1 MPRTA
6 KIVPFSLNALFAGSG
21 SKVYWAMS
29 ESLFRRGL
37 LFIWA
42 ILMAFTGPLIAGD
55 VVISQIYAGGGVS
68 SSTYKTDFIE
78 LHNRGV
84 TAVSLTGLTVQYS
97 NGTTNFW
104 TGTFIGGTLQPGQ
117 YYLVQQGTP
126 ASGLNDL
133 PPPNASS
140 SITLSAGGGKI
151 ALVSGF
157 DTLTTSCPT
166 GAEILDIVGYGQANC
181 SEGLPAAALG
191 NTTAL
196 LRGAGGCTDTDH
208 NSTDFAIS
216 TPNPRN
222 TSALLNACT
231 GSQPNFLF
239 SIYTNGFYATFS
251 ADPARSNI
259 AEVSSNLVSW
269 DVLSGAISNA
279 GTFFTLRDTNTF
291 SRRFYRIR
299 SQ

>member
-1 MPRTA
+1 
-6 KIVPFSLNALFAGSG
+6 
-21 SKVYWAMS
+21 
-29 ESLFRRGL
+29 
-37 LFIWA
+37 
-42 ILMAFTGPLIAGD
+42 MAFTDPLIAGD

-78 LHNRGV
+78 LHNRGLS
-84 TAVSLTGLTVQYS
+84 AVSLTGLTVQYS

-104 TGTFIGGTLQPGQ
+104 TGTFIGGTIQPGQ
-117 YYLVQQGTP
+117 YYLIQQGTP
-126 ASGLNDL
+126 GSGLNDL

-166 GAEILDIVGYGQANC
+166 GAEILDFVGYGQANC

-208 NSTDFAIS
+208 NSTDFTLG
-216 TPNPRN
+216 TPSPRN
-222 TSALLNACT
+222 ASAPFNACT

-279 GTFFTLRDTNTF
+279 GTFFTLRDTNKC